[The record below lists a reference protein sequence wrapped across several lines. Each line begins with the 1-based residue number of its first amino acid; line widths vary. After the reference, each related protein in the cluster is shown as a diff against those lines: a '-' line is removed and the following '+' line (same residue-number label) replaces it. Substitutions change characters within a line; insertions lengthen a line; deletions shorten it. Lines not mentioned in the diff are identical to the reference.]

1 MQGNLNEIDIRSILQ
16 LIELGQRT
24 GILFVETDTENHYFG
39 GKQTFPQTLIRK
51 SSWHHNQQ
59 KCWLVFFERG
69 KVVYAVD
76 GNQNLSRLQAYL
88 RHYRIKVRLTKGQ
101 LATSLSSLLPEYAC
115 LWLLVAENTI
125 SLMQA
130 QNMISSWIQEVIFD
144 ILSLYQGNFIF
155 EISSPLTPQLATW
168 ETTSLINQI
177 VPQIQAWKQLYPY
190 IDSPE
195 QLPQIVDML
204 RLKASLPVKTVNKL
218 QLWADGKTSLRQLS
232 RYLNRDTLTV
242 ARVIYPYVHQGWLK
256 MVYKNIQKPD
266 IPDQVRE
273 TSPDLIK
280 IVCID
285 DSISICESVESIM
298 RSPEAQMC
306 LQESL
311 QIHTFTNSLEA
322 LAQLFKIKPH
332 LILCDIMMPELNGYE
347 ICAMLRHS
355 VVFRHLPILV
365 LLEKTSIIHD
375 IKSTVAGATDYL
387 VKPLKD
393 TELLF
398 LLNKYLTFTQK
409 NLSPQ
414 QPTLVNRGEHGVK
427 KISHRNLKK
436 Q

>member
-39 GKQTFPQTLIRK
+39 GKQTFQQTLIRK
-51 SSWHHNQQ
+51 SSWHHKQQ

-69 KVVYAVD
+69 KIVYAVD
-76 GNQNLSRLQAYL
+76 GNQNLSRLQGYL
-88 RHYRIKVRLTKGQ
+88 RHYRIKVRLSKGQ

-115 LWLLVAENTI
+115 LWLLIAENII
-125 SLMQA
+125 SLIQA
-130 QNMISSWIQEVIFD
+130 QNIIYSWIQEVIFD
-144 ILSLYQGNFIF
+144 LLSLYQGNFIF
-155 EISSPLTPQLATW
+155 EINSPLTPQLATW
-168 ETTSLINQI
+168 ETTSLITQI

-190 IDSPE
+190 VDSPE

-232 RYLNRDTLTV
+232 RYLNRDILTV

-266 IPDQVRE
+266 NESGNRDDSGQV
-273 TSPDLIK
+273 K

-298 RSPEAQMC
+298 RSHDAQMC

-332 LILCDIMMPELNGYE
+332 LILCDIMMPELNGDE

-355 VVFRHLPILV
+355 VVFRHLPILI
-365 LLEKTSIIHD
+365 LLEENSIIYN

-409 NLSPQ
+409 NLSQQ
-414 QPTLVNRGEHGVK
+414 QPTLVDRGEHGVK
-427 KISHRNLKK
+427 KISHIKK
-436 Q
+436 